1 MSEDMNIIDNLKK
14 ISSMMDGFIKQR
26 NMCNKTMVMVENE
39 LEKVTVFVKKL
50 GLHINECKNHSIK
63 HKKSV
68 SDFLT
73 KHKDDDAD
81 DATLTKAAGGI
92 DNLSMGI
99 ENSVDELVDDF
110 TTSSTR
116 FSKNLMKVINSRE
129 LTKDELKKR
138 LRSLH
143 KYHNKISKKHAREL
157 SSAIGSLRN
166 TRENQVSIMKTS
178 NKDVIRDAIREEKIK
193 FSDMLQ
199 KEIEKHEADENEEMN
214 NVQEVLMAINEA
226 MKDLQDTTRKQPI
239 KTVKEL
245 SEMPKS
251 RSESQSKS
259 PVIITISNDDAAK
272 MISPVKQNAGNN
284 LENKLENILYGG
296 KLLDGVLKLKKRKK
310 KAGKSFKNK
319 NKNKKHKKKHRRTIR
334 FLFKSK

>member
-1 MSEDMNIIDNLKK
+1 
-14 ISSMMDGFIKQR
+14 
-26 NMCNKTMVMVENE
+26 
-39 LEKVTVFVKKL
+39 
-50 GLHINECKNHSIK
+50 
-63 HKKSV
+63 
-68 SDFLT
+68 
-73 KHKDDDAD
+73 
-81 DATLTKAAGGI
+81 
-92 DNLSMGI
+92 
-99 ENSVDELVDDF
+99 
-110 TTSSTR
+110 
-116 FSKNLMKVINSRE
+116 
-129 LTKDELKKR
+129 
-138 LRSLH
+138 
-143 KYHNKISKKHAREL
+143 
-157 SSAIGSLRN
+157 
-166 TRENQVSIMKTS
+166 
-178 NKDVIRDAIREEKIK
+178 
-193 FSDMLQ
+193 
-199 KEIEKHEADENEEMN
+199 
-214 NVQEVLMAINEA
+214 MAINEA

-259 PVIITISNDDAAK
+259 PVIITISNDEAAK

>member
-14 ISSMMDGFIKQR
+14 ISSMMDGFVKQR

-39 LEKVTVFVKKL
+39 LEKVTIFVKKL

-73 KHKDDDAD
+73 KHKDNDAD
-81 DATLTKAAGGI
+81 DATLTKVAGSI
-92 DNLSMGI
+92 DSLNMGI
-99 ENSVDELVDDF
+99 EDSVDELVDDF

-116 FSKNLMKVINSRE
+116 FSKNLMKLINSRE

-143 KYHNKISKKHAREL
+143 KYHNKTSKKHAREL
-157 SSAIGSLRN
+157 SGAIGSLRN
-166 TRENQVSIMKTS
+166 TRENQVSIMKTN

-193 FSDMLQ
+193 FSDLLQ
-199 KEIEKHEADENEEMN
+199 KEIEKHEEHQSEEMN
-214 NVQEVLMAINEA
+214 NVQEVLLAINEA
-226 MKDLQDTTRKQPI
+226 MKDLQDTARKQPI

-245 SEMPKS
+245 SEMPQS
-251 RSESQSKS
+251 RSSSRT
-259 PVIITISNDDAAK
+259 PTVIRITDDDAKK
-272 MISPVKQNAGNN
+272 MITPVELRGGNN
-284 LENKLENILYGG
+284 LESKLENILYGG
-296 KLLDGVLKLKKRKK
+296 KLLDGVLTLKKRKK
-310 KAGKSFKNK
+310 KAGKSL
-319 NKNKKHKKKHRRTIR
+319 KNKKHKKKNRRTVR
-334 FLFKSK
+334 LFFNSNK